1 MTNQLTFDKI
11 EFVTYGAYDTFPGKL
26 NPIAA
31 AIRGES
37 EMGGGGG
44 LKGILGAVI
53 AIAVPFV
60 APYVATAVFS
70 SSIMA
75 GAVSGVLASAATGA
89 VLGAAGAA
97 LTGGD
102 WKRGALFGG
111 IGGGLTQG
119 LGGFGSY
126 NAQTGSINT
135 NLFSSAA
142 PTGGNVTTGGGGV
155 YGQGTAGAIAQNVD
169 ELGNVIAASA
179 DDTAGAV
186 VTGQNLQP
194 VAASNYGTTLSS
206 QTPVTNASSYTG
218 GVQAGTP
225 AYASGNAGT
234 ALSSSNVVTQ
244 TPGANTVLSG
254 GSTSPYSL
262 TTGAS
267 GPGLRLPTRMAGDIT
282 SVSQI
287 APKPTTFL
295 GELGSRFT
303 NPARMADMA
312 ILATPQIIGQVYAM
326 QAGKEQQKQIEK
338 YQQELKALEGK
349 DQAAY
354 ELKLKEAQEYIA
366 NAKNINPNYW
376 GQMAANQANI
386 TGARRLA
393 ESYRDAPM
401 AGLRDLSGERRRALI
416 GLSENVGT
424 AYNQGY
430 QTGVGI
436 RDQAMRTGYG
446 MIPSGPRTGLDGARG
461 MSDMYAN
468 LDRAR
473 AGAAQGVSQT
483 ASYFT
488 YPFLSNYRV

>member
-1 MTNQLTFDKI
+1 MTNQLSFDKI

-44 LKGILGAVI
+44 GLKAILGAVVAI
-53 AIAVPFV
+53 AIPFV
-60 APYVATAVFS
+60 APYVAT
-70 SSIMA
+70 SIFGASVMA
-75 GAVSGVLASAATGA
+75 GSFGTLAAAATGA
-89 VLGAAGAA
+89 VLGAANAS

-102 WKRGALFGG
+102 VGRGAIFGG
-111 IGGGLTQG
+111 LGGGLTQG
-119 LGGFGSY
+119 MGGFGSTNNPVFGQATTQ
-126 NAQTGSINT
+126 NAGFFGPTGSVTGAGQGQTGLFGGSTT
-135 NLFSSAA
+135 NLSPTPVPADAA
-142 PTGGNVTTGGGGV
+142 TVATQP
-155 YGQGTAGAIAQNVD
+155 
-169 ELGNVIAASA
+169 
-179 DDTAGAV
+179 
-186 VTGQNLQP
+186 QNLQP
-194 VAASNYGTTLSS
+194 VASSNAGTTLSS
-206 QTPVTNASSYTG
+206 QPAGSYAGINVNPAVTP
-218 GVQAGTP
+218 
-225 AYASGNAGT
+225 
-234 ALSSSNVVTQ
+234 
-244 TPGANTVLSG
+244 TPGANSVLN
-254 GSTSPYSL
+254 TPPVDYSV
-262 TTGAS
+262 AS
-267 GPGLRLPTRMAGDIT
+267 AANLNNGVGLRVPTSMTGDIT

-287 APKPTTFL
+287 APKPTTFF

-326 QAGKEQQKQIEK
+326 QAGKEQQKQLEQ
-338 YQQELKALEGK
+338 YQKELKALEGK

-376 GQMAANQANI
+376 GQMAANQANT

-393 ESYRDAPM
+393 ETYRDAPM
-401 AGLRDLSGERRRALI
+401 AGLRDLSGERRRSMI

-430 QTGVGI
+430 QSGVGL

-446 MIPSGPRTGLDGARG
+446 MLPNAPRTALEGARG

-473 AGAAQGVSQT
+473 AGAAQGVAQT

-488 YPFLSNYRV
+488 YPYLSNYRV